1 MRPSPDCRPAVGA
14 PAPKGTCRGCS
25 ARVGQVARASL
36 ERNFHRAAGRI
47 LCRRLK
53 YATGYCKWQSGLAA
67 RSTEI
72 QPFVASIRPPS
83 FISPILLGGNQGHR
97 AGSTPTGPGDSHTS
111 GSNRAIW
118 WGIVDHHQAHVCVP
132 RSPSAKTDGCLGHHR
147 QPRAIG
153 AGVPHR
159 TERWCGSLV
168 TIRPP
173 CACASVTIVP
183 SFGAGASVTTGPRVR
198 EPRTPSAILGGWPRS
213 PSANPDGCLGHIGNP
228 GHWCGSAA
236 QNRALVRESRS
247 PSGPLCVS
255 LGHHRQSQAG
265 GLGHH
270 RQTQTGVSVTIGNPG
285 PLVREPRSPS
295 GPLCVSLGHHR
306 QSQAGGLGHHRQTR
320 RVSRSPSATPG
331 HWCGSAAQ
339 NRALVREPRSP
350 SATPDWCLGNPRPL
364 VREYRTEPSAGCGS
378 LAQRRAGRSAPGPD
392 RVPWGCDR
400 NMTRRYHGPIPATGA
415 PPPPA
420 RFPVVL
426 RRRSGDA
433 PARHYRSSDKARTME
448 NAPPRGSGLAPPPTP
463 GGCGPRHPTGARQRL
478 ALAQVGIMENSRE
491 SLPTVGSNQ
500 SPPSIEEAR
509 ESTSIEPMVAEFGEK
524 LERVQHDFKTLE
536 DHVLEQVDTLKGNA
550 EETNNE
556 VEARFIQLED
566 MIQAVRESIEGM
578 REDLTLCKRAA
589 VSGSANHVSTRGSS
603 AQATRVQ
610 RGKDAKEVENYLW
623 RMEQYFEG
631 IGLNDEA
638 AKVKTAAL
646 YLSDTAMLWWRRKHA
661 DIERGA
667 CRVDTWDE
675 FKKELKKHF
684 YPENVVYE
692 ARKKLR
698 ELKQRARDAPSG
710 LKTVDEAIAI
720 AESLVDFQPYSHTN
734 ATKNKDKYPAK
745 GGGERRENYQGN
757 RDRDHRRPQTKE
769 GDRDRRPGRRD
780 YEEKKKAFVPKG
792 GCFLCKGPHPMSS
805 CPKLGS
811 LSAIVDRQDTESQAE
826 MAVINEKST
835 RAMVD
840 TGATHNFV
848 SKDEANRLGL
858 KYTGSTGWLKTVNTQ
873 AVPLHGVARGV
884 ELRLGTWKGQV
895 NFSVIP
901 MDDFKV
907 VLGLDFLRQVTAIPM
922 PSFSSVCILEKGS
935 PCMIPTVEAPKEK
948 GRDAT
953 QLSAIQLVLE
963 ENKDVMPPELPNK
976 LPPRR
981 EVDHKIEL
989 EPGAKPP
996 ALAPY
1001 RMAPPELEEL
1011 RRQLKELVDMGMIR
1025 PSKAPYGARYS
1036 SKRSTMGHCAYLEE
1050 PSVHKDG
1057 LAKRLLPSS
1066 NSRRRRA
1073 KDRMH
1078 HPIRIVRVVGHAL
1091 WSNQCTATFCTLMNK
1106 LFQPYLDQFMV
1117 VYLDDIV
1124 VYSNSIREHVDH
1136 LRIVFKILRENE
1148 LYVKKEKCTFATE
1161 EVHFLGHVIGHGKL
1175 LMDRNKIKA
1184 ITEWEPPTK
1193 VSEMRSFLGLVNY
1206 YRRFIQGYSAR
1217 ASPLTDLL
1225 KKGKAWEWSE
1235 QCQKAF
1241 ENLKAAVSQEPVLA
1255 LPDFTMPFEVHT
1267 DASDFAIG
1275 GVLMQEG
1282 HPIAFE
1288 SRKLNDTERR
1298 YTVQEK
1304 EMTAIIHCLRV
1315 WRHYLLGA
1323 HFTIKT
1329 DNVAT
1334 SYFQTQ
1340 KKLSPKQARWQDF
1353 LAEFDYTLEYKP
1365 GKANVVADALSRKAE
1380 LAAISL
1386 AKGTVL
1392 ERIKEGLEQDP
1403 MARELV
1409 KLASDGKTQRF
1420 WVEDAL
1426 LYTKGR
1432 RIYVPKWDNLRRD
1445 LVKECHDTKWAG
1457 HPGQKRTMALLETA
1471 YFWPHMKDSVELY
1484 VKTCLVCQQDKVENR
1499 QPTGLLEPLPVPQRP
1514 WDAITLDFI
1523 SALPKSE
1530 GYGSIMVVVDRF
1542 SKYGTFIPCPKDC
1555 TAEEAARAFFKNVVK
1570 HWGLP
1575 RSIISDRDPRFTG
1588 RLWTELFKLLGT
1600 ELNFSTSFHPQ
1611 TDGQTERVNSLLECY
1626 LRHFVS
1632 ANQRDWA
1639 KLLDVAQF
1647 SYNLQRSEATGRSP
1661 FELATGQQPLTPHTL
1676 SMPLDEGKSPG
1687 AAKMAKSWEENADIA
1702 RACLEKARKKMKKW
1716 ADEKRRH
1723 REFSVGD
1730 LVFVKLLPQQFKAL
1744 RSVHKGLIRRYEG
1757 PFQVLAKPYH
1767 ADKEDPSRGYSHR
1780 APPVVTKSYDKE
1792 VETVLTRRT
1801 VRKRGV
1807 PPRTEY
1813 LIKWKGL
1820 PESEATWEL
1829 AEDLW
1834 QFEEHLKAY
1843 EATRTTP
1850 E

>member
-1 MRPSPDCRPAVGA
+1 
-14 PAPKGTCRGCS
+14 
-25 ARVGQVARASL
+25 
-36 ERNFHRAAGRI
+36 
-47 LCRRLK
+47 
-53 YATGYCKWQSGLAA
+53 
-67 RSTEI
+67 
-72 QPFVASIRPPS
+72 
-83 FISPILLGGNQGHR
+83 
-97 AGSTPTGPGDSHTS
+97 
-111 GSNRAIW
+111 
-118 WGIVDHHQAHVCVP
+118 
-132 RSPSAKTDGCLGHHR
+132 
-147 QPRAIG
+147 
-153 AGVPHR
+153 
-159 TERWCGSLV
+159 
-168 TIRPP
+168 
-173 CACASVTIVP
+173 
-183 SFGAGASVTTGPRVR
+183 
-198 EPRTPSAILGGWPRS
+198 
-213 PSANPDGCLGHIGNP
+213 
-228 GHWCGSAA
+228 
-236 QNRALVRESRS
+236 
-247 PSGPLCVS
+247 
-255 LGHHRQSQAG
+255 
-265 GLGHH
+265 
-270 RQTQTGVSVTIGNPG
+270 
-285 PLVREPRSPS
+285 
-295 GPLCVSLGHHR
+295 
-306 QSQAGGLGHHRQTR
+306 
-320 RVSRSPSATPG
+320 
-331 HWCGSAAQ
+331 
-339 NRALVREPRSP
+339 
-350 SATPDWCLGNPRPL
+350 
-364 VREYRTEPSAGCGS
+364 
-378 LAQRRAGRSAPGPD
+378 
-392 RVPWGCDR
+392 
-400 NMTRRYHGPIPATGA
+400 
-415 PPPPA
+415 
-420 RFPVVL
+420 
-426 RRRSGDA
+426 
-433 PARHYRSSDKARTME
+433 
-448 NAPPRGSGLAPPPTP
+448 
-463 GGCGPRHPTGARQRL
+463 
-478 ALAQVGIMENSRE
+478 
-491 SLPTVGSNQ
+491 
-500 SPPSIEEAR
+500 
-509 ESTSIEPMVAEFGEK
+509 MVAEFGEK

-536 DHVLEQVDTLKGNA
+536 DHVLEQVNTLKGNV

-589 VSGSANHVSTRGSS
+589 VSGSANHVSTP
-603 AQATRVQ
+603 RVECPKPKGFNGA
-610 RGKDAKEVENYLW
+610 RDAKEVENYLW
-623 RMEQYFEG
+623 WMEQYFEG

-667 CRVDTWDE
+667 YRLDTWDE

-698 ELKQRARDAPSG
+698 ELKQRGIMRDYVKEFITLMLQIPNMSEEDLLFYFIDG
-710 LKTVDEAIAI
+710 LQGWAKQEMHRRDIKTVDEAIAI
-720 AESLVDFQPYSHTN
+720 AESLVDFQSYSHTN
-734 ATKNKDKYPAK
+734 AVKNKDKYPAR
-745 GGGERRENYQGN
+745 GGGERRENNQGN
-757 RDRDHRRPQTKE
+757 RDRDHRRPQAKE

-811 LSAIVDRQDTESQAE
+811 LSAIVDRQDTESQAGMGSLQVLNALKAKSLTPTPSNGLMYVE
-826 MAVINEKST
+826 AVINEKLT

-840 TGATHNFV
+840 TRSTHNFM
-848 SKDEANRLGL
+848 SKDKANRLGL
-858 KYTGSTGWLKTVNTQ
+858 KYTKSTGWLMTVNAQ
-873 AVPLHGVARGV
+873 ATPFYGVARGV
-884 ELRLGTWKGQV
+884 ELRLGTWKGRV
-895 NFSVIP
+895 NFFVVP

-907 VLGLDFLRQVTAIPM
+907 VLGLDFLRQVIAFPM
-922 PSFSSVCILEKGS
+922 PSFSFVCILEKGS
-935 PCMIPTVEAPKEK
+935 PCMIPMVEAPKEQ

-953 QLSAIQLVLE
+953 QLSAIQLGKGIKKGDITYLAMLKEDDEIEKTDDLPLIIREVLE

-976 LPPRR
+976 LPPKR

-989 EPGAKPP
+989 EPGPKSPS
-996 ALAPY
+996 LAPY

-1011 RRQLKELVDMGMIR
+1011 QRQLKELVDMGMIR
-1025 PSKAPYGARYS
+1025 PSKAPYGA
-1036 SKRSTMGHCAYLEE
+1036 
-1050 PSVHKDG
+1050 PV
-1057 LAKRLLPSS
+1057 
-1066 NSRRRRA
+1066 
-1073 KDRMH
+1073 
-1078 HPIRIVRVVGHAL
+1078 
-1091 WSNQCTATFCTLMNK
+1091 
-1106 LFQPYLDQFMV
+1106 LFQKKHDGSLRMCVDYRALNKFMV

-1124 VYSNSIREHVDH
+1124 VYSNSIGEHVYH

-1148 LYVKKEKCTFATE
+1148 LYVKKEKCTFTTE

-1184 ITEWEPPTK
+1184 ITEWEPTTK

-1206 YRRFIQGYSAR
+1206 YRRFIQGYSAQ

-1235 QCQKAF
+1235 QYQKAF
-1241 ENLKAAVSQEPVLA
+1241 ENLKAA
-1255 LPDFTMPFEVHT
+1255 
-1267 DASDFAIG
+1267 
-1275 GVLMQEG
+1275 G

-1298 YTVQEK
+1298 YTVQEM
-1304 EMTAIIHCLRV
+1304 EMTSIIHCLRV

-1353 LAEFDYTLEYKP
+1353 LAEFDYTLKYKP

-1386 AKGTVL
+1386 AKGTML

-1409 KLASDGKTQRF
+1409 RLASDGKTQRF
-1420 WVEDAL
+1420 WVEDGL

-1457 HPGQKRTMALLETA
+1457 HPGQKRTMALLETT

-1499 QPTGLLEPLPVPQRP
+1499 QPTGLLEPFPVPQRP
-1514 WDAITLDFI
+1514 WDSITLDFI

-1555 TAEEAARAFFKNVVK
+1555 TAEESARAFFKNVVK

-1611 TDGQTERVNSLLECY
+1611 TDGQTERVNALLECY

-1632 ANQRDWA
+1632 TNQRDWA

-1647 SYNLQRSEATGRSP
+1647 SYNLKRSEATGRSP

-1676 SMPLDEGKSPG
+1676 IMPLDEGKSHG
-1687 AAKMAKSWEENADIA
+1687 AAKMAKSWEENTDIN

-1716 ADEKRRH
+1716 ADEKRQH

-1792 VETVLTRRT
+1792 VETVFTSRT

-1813 LIKWKGL
+1813 LIKWRGL
-1820 PESEATWEL
+1820 PKSEATWEL

-1843 EATRTTP
+1843 KATRTTP

>member
-1 MRPSPDCRPAVGA
+1 MLQMMCLGA
-14 PAPKGTCRGCS
+14 ERSRTRRSLLKS
-25 ARVGQVARASL
+25 NLKVNVAGEHDSLRREVEPWSWISFVVKLKSNLKSNLEMDVACVHDSLRREVETASGPFVVKLSL
-36 ERNFHRAAGRI
+36 ELDILHREV
-47 LCRRLK
+47 
-53 YATGYCKWQSGLAA
+53 
-67 RSTEI
+67 EI
-72 QPFVASIRPPS
+72 QPPLRREVELVVTKLGLFPHFGLFWLCWAT
-83 FISPILLGGNQGHR
+83 FGLGGM
-97 AGSTPTGPGDSHTS
+97 AGNSNESTVAEERGREAAPTNKNKKRD
-111 GSNRAIW
+111 
-118 WGIVDHHQAHVCVP
+118 
-132 RSPSAKTDGCLGHHR
+132 
-147 QPRAIG
+147 
-153 AGVPHR
+153 
-159 TERWCGSLV
+159 
-168 TIRPP
+168 
-173 CACASVTIVP
+173 
-183 SFGAGASVTTGPRVR
+183 
-198 EPRTPSAILGGWPRS
+198 
-213 PSANPDGCLGHIGNP
+213 
-228 GHWCGSAA
+228 
-236 QNRALVRESRS
+236 
-247 PSGPLCVS
+247 
-255 LGHHRQSQAG
+255 QS
-265 GLGHH
+265 
-270 RQTQTGVSVTIGNPG
+270 
-285 PLVREPRSPS
+285 
-295 GPLCVSLGHHR
+295 
-306 QSQAGGLGHHRQTR
+306 
-320 RVSRSPSATPG
+320 
-331 HWCGSAAQ
+331 
-339 NRALVREPRSP
+339 
-350 SATPDWCLGNPRPL
+350 
-364 VREYRTEPSAGCGS
+364 
-378 LAQRRAGRSAPGPD
+378 
-392 RVPWGCDR
+392 
-400 NMTRRYHGPIPATGA
+400 
-415 PPPPA
+415 
-420 RFPVVL
+420 
-426 RRRSGDA
+426 
-433 PARHYRSSDKARTME
+433 K
-448 NAPPRGSGLAPPPTP
+448 
-463 GGCGPRHPTGARQRL
+463 
-478 ALAQVGIMENSRE
+478 
-491 SLPTVGSNQ
+491 
-500 SPPSIEEAR
+500 AR
-509 ESTSIEPMVAEFGEK
+509 ESTSVEPMVAEFGEK

-550 EETNNE
+550 EEINNE

-589 VSGSANHVSTRGSS
+589 VSGGANHVSTPWVEYPKPQGFNGAR
-603 AQATRVQ
+603 
-610 RGKDAKEVENYLW
+610 DAKEVENYLW

-698 ELKQRARDAPSG
+698 ELKQQGIMRDYVKEFTTIMLQNPNMSEEDLLFYFIDG
-710 LKTVDEAIAI
+710 LQGWAKQEMHRRDIKTVDEAIAI

-757 RDRDHRRPQTKE
+757 RDRDHRMPQTKE
-769 GDRDRRPGRRD
+769 GDRDRRP
-780 YEEKKKAFVPKG
+780 
-792 GCFLCKGPHPMSS
+792 HPISS
-805 CPKLGS
+805 CTKLGS

-826 MAVINEKST
+826 MGSLQVLNALKAKPLTPTSSNGLMYVEAVINEKPT

-848 SKDEANRLGL
+848 SKDEANR
-858 KYTGSTGWLKTVNTQ
+858 
-873 AVPLHGVARGV
+873 V

-907 VLGLDFLRQVTAIPM
+907 VLGLDFLLQVTVISM

-935 PCMIPTVEAPKEK
+935 PCMIPTVEAPKEQ

-953 QLSAIQLVLE
+953 QLSAIQLGKGIKKGDITYLAMLKEDDEIEETDDLPLIIREVLE

-1011 RRQLKELVDMGMIR
+1011 RRQLKELVDMG
-1025 PSKAPYGARYS
+1025 
-1036 SKRSTMGHCAYLEE
+1036 HCACALGGAKVYTKMDLQKGYYQVRIAKGDE
-1050 PSVHKDG
+1050 PKTACITRYGSYEWLVMPFG
-1057 LAKRLLPSS
+1057 LTNAP
-1066 NSRRRRA
+1066 
-1073 KDRMH
+1073 
-1078 HPIRIVRVVGHAL
+1078 
-1091 WSNQCTATFCTLMNK
+1091 ATFCTLMNK

-1124 VYSNSIREHVDH
+1124 VYSNSIGEHVDH

-1161 EVHFLGHVIGHGKL
+1161 EVHFLGYVIDHGKL
-1175 LMDRNKIKA
+1175 LMDKNKIKA

-1225 KKGKAWEWSE
+1225 KKGKAWEWYE

-1241 ENLKAAVSQEPVLA
+1241 ENLKAAVSQEHVLA

-1267 DASDFAIG
+1267 DASNFAIG

-1380 LAAISL
+1380 FTVISL

-1403 MARELV
+1403 IARELV

-1420 WVEDAL
+1420 WVEDGL

-1499 QPTGLLEPLPVPQRP
+1499 QPAGLLEPLPVPQRP

-1555 TAEEAARAFFKNVVK
+1555 TAEEAARVFFKNVVK

-1575 RSIISDRDPRFTG
+1575 RSIINRT
-1588 RLWTELFKLLGT
+1588 
-1600 ELNFSTSFHPQ
+1600 
-1611 TDGQTERVNSLLECY
+1611 VNSLLECY

-1647 SYNLQRSEATGRSP
+1647 SYNLQRSEATGWSP

-1676 SMPLDEGKSPG
+1676 TMPLDEGKSPG
-1687 AAKMAKSWEENADIA
+1687 ATKMAKSWEENADIA

-1757 PFQVLAKPYH
+1757 PFQVLAKMGKVSYRLDLPSTLKIHPVFHVSMLKPYH

-1780 APPVVTKSYDKE
+1780 TPPVVTKSYDKE
-1792 VETVLTRRT
+1792 VETVLTSRT

-1834 QFEEHLKAY
+1834 QFKEHLKVY